1 MEIKWIGV
9 DCGSADHPMNTKI
22 RDWEP
27 MEAEACDKIFM
38 ERYGKHL
45 NEIYEWPKNYQA
57 MHIQL
62 FCQPYEAIHAE
73 CLGGE
78 IDKLSNQRCVIGWFP
93 LEIHRGRELH
103 QPYCCLHR
111 LRGRVK
117 ICIPH
122 IVHIEKHLPHTWE
135 GRLHSCGRLFHFKV
149 QNFFAFD
156 KKHGILNL

>member
-1 MEIKWIGV
+1 
-9 DCGSADHPMNTKI
+9 MNTKI

-78 IDKLSNQRCVIGWFP
+78 IDKLSNQRCVIGCFP
-93 LEIHRGRELH
+93 WKFTEGES
-103 QPYCCLHR
+103 
-111 LRGRVK
+111 
-117 ICIPH
+117 CISR
-122 IVHIEKHLPHTWE
+122 IV
-135 GRLHSCGRLFHFKV
+135 
-149 QNFFAFD
+149 AFTGFED
-156 KKHGILNL
+156 A